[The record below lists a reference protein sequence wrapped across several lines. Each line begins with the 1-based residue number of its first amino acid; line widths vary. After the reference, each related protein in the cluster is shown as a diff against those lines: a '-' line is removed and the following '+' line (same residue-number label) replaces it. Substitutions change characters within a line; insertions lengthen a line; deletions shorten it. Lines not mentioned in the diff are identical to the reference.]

1 MGQKKLIR
9 FAELGTF
16 PNVLQYPDGM
26 AGKWAAFFGNDHP
39 IVLELACGK
48 GEYAVGLGR
57 MFPGSNLIGID
68 VKGNRL
74 WVGARQ
80 ALREGLPN
88 VAFVRSQIGMIHD
101 CFAVNEVSEIWITFP
116 DPQLRASRAKKR
128 LTHPAFLRRFQQFTS
143 QDGYLHL
150 KTDSPDLY
158 LFTKK
163 VIEMYGLPLWE
174 DIPDINVLE
183 SPDPRL
189 KIRTHYEGLDISGS
203 RKVHYLRFGL
213 GAGLEKDLDGELH
226 EWVKVQPILAVDHRS

>member
-9 FAELGTF
+9 FAELATF
-16 PNVLQYPDGM
+16 PNVMQYPAGM
-26 AGKWAAFFGNDHP
+26 AGKWAGFFRNDHP

-57 MFPGSNLIGID
+57 MFPGSNHIGID

-80 ALREGLPN
+80 ALREGLSN
-88 VAFVRSQIGMIHD
+88 VAFVRNQIGMIND
-101 CFAVNEVSEIWITFP
+101 CFAANEVSEIWITFP

-143 QDGYLHL
+143 PDGYLHL

-174 DIPDINVLE
+174 DIPDINELE
-183 SPDPRL
+183 SPDLRL

-213 GAGLEKDLDGELH
+213 GAGLEQDLDGELH
-226 EWVKVQPILAVDHRS
+226 EWVKVQPILAVDHRP